1 MLAATAGRRL
11 PRLATAAVPRLA
23 LGARA
28 SLLRTAPQG
37 IFPTSMDDVRE
48 LTTEELEHARLN
60 LLRALENPDIRDEAL
75 RRRTTRLLGGTLLR
89 LGSTTEA
96 ERHLDDALSM
106 EEALVGDPRETD
118 EGLEVIFMLGVV
130 YQRSGR
136 ERDAVEAFE
145 AVVGA
150 DEHHWRSRFHLAT
163 IAITSGGHEEGQEL
177 LEQVL
182 EDEPGHEQ
190 TLQILA
196 KLAELRQV
204 HREDAEAVGEA
215 GDDLARAQAEEHPGS
230 VSDWKVQ
237 RIKLGPDGNPA
248 EKP

>member
-1 MLAATAGRRL
+1 MLATAGRRL
-11 PRLATAAVPRLA
+11 PRLATAVAPRL
-23 LGARA
+23 GAQA

-60 LLRALENPDIRDEAL
+60 LLRALDNPDIKDEAL

-96 ERHLDDALSM
+96 ERHLEAALSM
-106 EEALVGDPRETD
+106 EEA
-118 EGLEVIFMLGVV
+118 LEVIFMLGVV

-145 AVVGA
+145 AVIGA

-163 IAITSGGHEEGQEL
+163 VAIASGGYEEGQEL

-182 EDEPGHEQ
+182 EDAPGHEQ

-204 HREDAEAVGEA
+204 HLDDAEAVGAA
-215 GDDLARAQAEEHPGS
+215 GDDSARVQAEEHPGS
-230 VSDWKVQ
+230 VADWTVQ
-237 RIKLGPDGNPA
+237 RIKLGPDGKPV